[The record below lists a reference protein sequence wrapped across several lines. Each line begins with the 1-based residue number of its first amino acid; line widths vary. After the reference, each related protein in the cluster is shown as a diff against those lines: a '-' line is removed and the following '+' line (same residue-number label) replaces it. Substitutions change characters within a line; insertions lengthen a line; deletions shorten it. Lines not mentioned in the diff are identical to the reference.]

1 VAIATHQQLA
11 LKDAVIIVLDDFAAS
26 AAAALAGLW

>member
-1 VAIATHQQLA
+1 LA

-26 AAAALAGLW
+26 ADAALAGLW